1 MTTTEHPDQPADAPT
16 ATTAH
21 SGLVYPGMGLLFV
34 VLICCFT
41 AWGVAADLTTP
52 MVAGF
57 KQIFDMNTFQASLVQ
72 LAYFGAY
79 FLLAIPAALIN
90 ERFGYKA
97 GLLSGVLLAAAGAIA
112 FYPASKIMTYEAF
125 LVALFAIAA
134 GCSILETSANPYVL
148 SLGPEETA
156 TRRLNFAQ
164 AFNPVGTNIGVLLAA
179 TLILPKLD
187 EPVNMANLTP
197 AQEHTIRAGQLGA
210 VMGPYLGL
218 GFVLIA
224 IGLVIAIKKSPPIVE
239 EFESGDLEGQR
250 PLKILLSNKRYVYGV
265 VAQFF
270 NVAAQVCTWTY
281 LIQYSQ
287 QALNGSLQLGG
298 YLLQVSLIVFLI
310 SRFIMTWV
318 IGRVRATNVLVVLGA
333 LAVVLCVFAMFSP
346 NVAGVV
352 ALVAVSF
359 CLSLMFPTIY
369 GVALQGLGPATKFG
383 AAGLVMAIVGG
394 AIMPLIQGRLLDA
407 TSPAISFIV
416 PAVCF
421 AVVTSF
427 AALRPEGGAAQGWR
441 TNSMRRYW
449 IIALAFVLAACG
461 GGGQKANF
469 SEPTNRLEVVSW
481 WVSPSEHPAL
491 EVLLNAF
498 KARNPDV
505 EVVDGA
511 IAGGGGSNVQ
521 VALAAR
527 LQAGDPPD
535 VWQTFLGSSLRA
547 WVDADRITDVSGVYE
562 SSGLDRTM
570 PQALLDAATY
580 RVKAWGVPTGSHRG
594 NVLWFNQRML
604 RDAGVAPA
612 RTRLHDRGL
621 RGRPCEGR
629 GKRQDRVVPRRQG
642 PVHRNRTVREHTARG
657 DRHRWMGQDSGR
669 LVRLAGTSTQASAF
683 AVRTDCLPRRSERRR
698 PDVGSGGEEAGDGAV
713 RLPVDE
719 RFRLRGTR
727 RQQVGRRQGLRVCAV
742 PRDHGRVL
750 GDRRHVRGVVQ
761 CHGRRE
767 RHEVHGDHCG
777 SEDIAGV
784 QQVEGVRAD
793 SE

>member
-1 MTTTEHPDQPADAPT
+1 MTTTEHEDAPRDVT
-16 ATTAH
+16 PEDAKL
-21 SGLVYPGMGLLFV
+21 GLVYPKMWVLFI

-41 AWGVAADLTTP
+41 AWGIAADLTTP

-57 KQIFDMNTFQASLVQ
+57 KRIFEMNTFQASLVQ

-79 FLLAIPAALIN
+79 FLLALPAAFIN
-90 ERFGYKA
+90 QKFGYKA
-97 GLLSGVLLAAAGAIA
+97 GLLSGVLLAAAGAMA

-134 GCSILETSANPYVL
+134 GCSILETSANPYVM

-187 EPVNMANLTP
+187 EPVNMANLDP
-197 AQEHTIRAGQLGA
+197 AQEQTVRAGQLGA

-239 EFESGDLEGQR
+239 EFESGDLDGQS
-250 PLKILLSNKRYVYGV
+250 PLRILMSNKRYVFGV

-318 IGRVRATNVLVVLGA
+318 IGKIRATKVLSVLGA

-352 ALVAVSF
+352 AVVALSF

-369 GVALQGLGPATKFG
+369 GVALTGLGPATKFG

-394 AIMPLIQGRLLDA
+394 AIMPLIQGAILDA

-421 AVVTSF
+421 AVVTAYAVF
-427 AALRPEGGAAQGWR
+427 DLKAAPHNPAQHKVG
-441 TNSMRRYW
+441 
-449 IIALAFVLAACG
+449 
-461 GGGQKANF
+461 
-469 SEPTNRLEVVSW
+469 EP
-481 WVSPSEHPAL
+481 A
-491 EVLLNAF
+491 
-498 KARNPDV
+498 
-505 EVVDGA
+505 
-511 IAGGGGSNVQ
+511 
-521 VALAAR
+521 
-527 LQAGDPPD
+527 
-535 VWQTFLGSSLRA
+535 
-547 WVDADRITDVSGVYE
+547 
-562 SSGLDRTM
+562 
-570 PQALLDAATY
+570 
-580 RVKAWGVPTGSHRG
+580 
-594 NVLWFNQRML
+594 
-604 RDAGVAPA
+604 
-612 RTRLHDRGL
+612 
-621 RGRPCEGR
+621 
-629 GKRQDRVVPRRQG
+629 
-642 PVHRNRTVREHTARG
+642 
-657 DRHRWMGQDSGR
+657 
-669 LVRLAGTSTQASAF
+669 
-683 AVRTDCLPRRSERRR
+683 
-698 PDVGSGGEEAGDGAV
+698 
-713 RLPVDE
+713 
-719 RFRLRGTR
+719 
-727 RQQVGRRQGLRVCAV
+727 
-742 PRDHGRVL
+742 
-750 GDRRHVRGVVQ
+750 
-761 CHGRRE
+761 
-767 RHEVHGDHCG
+767 
-777 SEDIAGV
+777 
-784 QQVEGVRAD
+784 
-793 SE
+793 